1 MTNKR
6 NLKNENPPKYA
17 IANGLAIGRLP
28 EILEVE
34 MPDGNL
40 VRMGTVGRDEKGDIV
55 VEHLTPVICAA
66 VAPVRPHAY
75 VLSYNGGRHQS
86 IKGNYQFLKPIRAR
100 LQAL

>member
-1 MTNKR
+1 
-6 NLKNENPPKYA
+6 
-17 IANGLAIGRLP
+17 
-28 EILEVE
+28 

-40 VRMGTVGRDEKGDIV
+40 VRMGTVGRNEKGDIV

-75 VLSYNGGRHQS
+75 VLAYNSGRHRL
-86 IKGNYQFLKPIRAR
+86 IKGNYQFLKPTRVR